1 MNRTLLLLLALIV
14 TLPLCG
20 QDADDAL
27 FPASWAGA
35 WAGRLEVFNP
45 EGKLQEVP
53 MELHIRNV
61 DTAYTWTIIYGEG
74 DNADRREYLL
84 RPDKSRFGL
93 YEIDERNSIVLD
105 AAYIGGKLFSRFE
118 VSGNLL
124 LSMAELVGD
133 ELHYEII
140 AGKLDARTV
149 TGGREY
155 EGEQI
160 PEVRSMPVVIR
171 QYARLRRK

>member
-1 MNRTLLLLLALIV
+1 MLFIALVFSQLLSA
-14 TLPLCG
+14 
-20 QDADDAL
+20 QDTDNTL
-27 FPASWAGA
+27 FPASWAGI
-35 WAGRLEVFNP
+35 WAGRLEIFNP

-74 DNADRREYLL
+74 EPAGRREYLL
-84 RPDKSRFGL
+84 RPAKSRFGL
-93 YEIDERNSIVLD
+93 FEIDEQNSIVLD
-105 AAYIGGKLFSRFE
+105 ATYIGGKLFSRFE

-140 AGKLDARTV
+140 SGKLDARKV
-149 TGGREY
+149 TGGKEY

-171 QYARLRRK
+171 QYALLRRK

>member
-1 MNRTLLLLLALIV
+1 MIRPILLFLFLLFSSF
-14 TLPLCG
+14 LPA
-20 QDADDAL
+20 QETDVAP

-35 WAGRLEVFNP
+35 WAGRLEIFNP

-74 DNADRREYLL
+74 DNADRRDYLL

-93 YEIDERNSIVLD
+93 YEIDEQNTIVLG
-105 AAYIGGKLFSRFE
+105 AAYVGGKLFSRFE

-124 LSMAELVGD
+124 LSTAELVGD

-149 TGGREY
+149 TGGREFQ
-155 EGEQI
+155 GEQI
-160 PEVRSMPVVIR
+160 PEVKSMPVVIR
-171 QYARLRRK
+171 QYALLRRK

>member
-1 MNRTLLLLLALIV
+1 MIRPILLFLAL
-14 TLPLCG
+14 LFSRYMPA
-20 QDADDAL
+20 QEADSAL

-35 WAGRLEVFNP
+35 WAGRLEIFNP

-74 DNADRREYLL
+74 DNADRRDYLL

-93 YEIDERNSIVLD
+93 YEIDEQNTIVLD

-124 LSMAELVGD
+124 LSMAEMAGD
-133 ELHYEII
+133 ELRYEII

-149 TGGREY
+149 TGGREFQ
-155 EGEQI
+155 GEQI
-160 PEVRSMPVVIR
+160 PEVKSMPVVIR
-171 QYARLRRK
+171 QYALLRRK